1 MSPRDAVNDFVG
13 RHLLGLATTILA
25 AGIGYGVLQAKVDA
39 KADRHDVE
47 LLRAAVERIDERT
60 ARIERFLC
68 QGRTDLGCAR

>member
-13 RHLLGLATTILA
+13 RHLLGLTTAILA

-47 LLRAAVERIDERT
+47 MLRNAVQRIDERT

-68 QGRTDLGCAR
+68 QGRTDLGCAQ